1 MATVAQAQLA
11 HKIASKGIWP
21 YSKVIELMDKNS
33 KFIDHLKV
41 VLDGGPVNVANAE
54 ESAYI
59 NARLAEEIGASKFGS
74 AYVFYMRRGTDVAK
88 YIGDISAKIAAV
100 RAQKPEITTDWI
112 KAQRERW
119 LSERSTYMQQ
129 RIATCQENDPFAGV
143 AQ

>member
-1 MATVAQAQLA
+1 MANVAQAQLA
-11 HKIASKGIWP
+11 HQIASKGIWP

-33 KFIDHLKV
+33 KFVEHLKV
-41 VLDGGPVNVANAE
+41 VLNGGPANVSNAE

-88 YIGDISAKIAAV
+88 YVGDISAKIAAA

-112 KAQRERW
+112 KSQRDRW
-119 LSERSTYMQQ
+119 LSEREAYMQQ
-129 RIATCQENDPFAGV
+129 RIATCTENDPLKEA
-143 AQ
+143 